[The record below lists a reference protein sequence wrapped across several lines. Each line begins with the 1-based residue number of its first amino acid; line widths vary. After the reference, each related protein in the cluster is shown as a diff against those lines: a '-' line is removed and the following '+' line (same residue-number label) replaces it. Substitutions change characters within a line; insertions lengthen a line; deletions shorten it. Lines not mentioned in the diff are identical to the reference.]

1 MCDKTYSK
9 SNWVKKLIVWLRCP
23 NISICGIYCFK
34 ISILMLCPNL
44 LKTHVKRSVTP
55 QLEELEQIK
64 HSPETKSASYKI
76 YHKIL
81 PPFKIKAE
89 DRSPC
94 VVCACREK
102 WRMDKPLHPRW
113 SGWLSGQTQTTQ
125 NKERVCER
133 SLRVWNKYPNMA
145 HDQTIWKNTLKT
157 CINIGGQTVLL
168 NWALLT
174 TNSFFVQ
181 EKFLGLQKVRTNILN
196 SARSSITRLIF
207 LRKL

>member
-1 MCDKTYSK
+1 
-9 SNWVKKLIVWLRCP
+9 
-23 NISICGIYCFK
+23 
-34 ISILMLCPNL
+34 
-44 LKTHVKRSVTP
+44 
-55 QLEELEQIK
+55 
-64 HSPETKSASYKI
+64 
-76 YHKIL
+76 
-81 PPFKIKAE
+81 
-89 DRSPC
+89 
-94 VVCACREK
+94 
-102 WRMDKPLHPRW
+102 
-113 SGWLSGQTQTTQ
+113 
-125 NKERVCER
+125 
-133 SLRVWNKYPNMA
+133 MA